1 MKQKSLHIIFL
12 YSMLF
17 AACSDN
23 IEIGRNTY
31 ETGEVPMSFTVK
43 STDLPDE
50 SSTRF
55 NDSYYIDSTIIPQ
68 GQQIGVFAFDQ
79 GTTLW
84 DDLATKTA
92 NFMYNQPMTS
102 AKTSADED
110 TLTYSPVRYWTPDHM
125 YAFYAYYP
133 FSATVNSVENG
144 IYGYGVTI
152 TPSNIGVGDG
162 AGSIHFKMQ
171 PEAKNQTDFLVS
183 DLTVNHI
190 MPGMAGNLDKRVSF
204 SMHHALSSLSFTIN
218 LTHLYPDITLDDPT
232 PQYHLY
238 TGLYG
243 IYTEGNLS
251 TTNSYEISNSS
262 WQLTN
267 TGNVHMTNFDAEKEG
282 SSDNYDTQEAATF
295 LVLPQSPQNIA
306 NDDDTYLIMEF
317 HARNYESNGKH
328 NHGIYINKISNI
340 MQDAG
345 WREGVKY
352 NYTIYPRKSEDCYK
366 FQNFYYPL
374 ILNGK
379 DMRASSSFSI
389 PGQINNAEQE
399 WKYNKYLIYLKD
411 YKVSTSTKLVIDYT
425 CENSSES
432 ALTIQQGGNTLTFS
446 RTSPESNHYIL
457 THNMTTDD
465 ISYIQNNGIG
475 YTITSSVN
483 DMHINSV
490 TILSDPSE

>member
-1 MKQKSLHIIFL
+1 
-12 YSMLF
+12 
-17 AACSDN
+17 
-23 IEIGRNTY
+23 
-31 ETGEVPMSFTVK
+31 MSFTVK

-204 SMHHALSSLSFTIN
+204 SMHHALSSLSFTI
-218 LTHLYPDITLDDPT
+218 I
-232 PQYHLY
+232 
-238 TGLYG
+238 
-243 IYTEGNLS
+243 
-251 TTNSYEISNSS
+251 
-262 WQLTN
+262 
-267 TGNVHMTNFDAEKEG
+267 
-282 SSDNYDTQEAATF
+282 
-295 LVLPQSPQNIA
+295 
-306 NDDDTYLIMEF
+306 
-317 HARNYESNGKH
+317 
-328 NHGIYINKISNI
+328 
-340 MQDAG
+340 
-345 WREGVKY
+345 
-352 NYTIYPRKSEDCYK
+352 
-366 FQNFYYPL
+366 
-374 ILNGK
+374 
-379 DMRASSSFSI
+379 
-389 PGQINNAEQE
+389 
-399 WKYNKYLIYLKD
+399 
-411 YKVSTSTKLVIDYT
+411 
-425 CENSSES
+425 
-432 ALTIQQGGNTLTFS
+432 
-446 RTSPESNHYIL
+446 RT
-457 THNMTTDD
+457 
-465 ISYIQNNGIG
+465 
-475 YTITSSVN
+475 
-483 DMHINSV
+483 
-490 TILSDPSE
+490 

>member
-1 MKQKSLHIIFL
+1 
-12 YSMLF
+12 
-17 AACSDN
+17 
-23 IEIGRNTY
+23 
-31 ETGEVPMSFTVK
+31 
-43 STDLPDE
+43 
-50 SSTRF
+50 
-55 NDSYYIDSTIIPQ
+55 
-68 GQQIGVFAFDQ
+68 
-79 GTTLW
+79 
-84 DDLATKTA
+84 
-92 NFMYNQPMTS
+92 
-102 AKTSADED
+102 
-110 TLTYSPVRYWTPDHM
+110 
-125 YAFYAYYP
+125 
-133 FSATVNSVENG
+133 
-144 IYGYGVTI
+144 
-152 TPSNIGVGDG
+152 
-162 AGSIHFKMQ
+162 
-171 PEAKNQTDFLVS
+171 
-183 DLTVNHI
+183 
-190 MPGMAGNLDKRVSF
+190 
-204 SMHHALSSLSFTIN
+204 
-218 LTHLYPDITLDDPT
+218 
-232 PQYHLY
+232 
-238 TGLYG
+238 
-243 IYTEGNLS
+243 
-251 TTNSYEISNSS
+251 
-262 WQLTN
+262 
-267 TGNVHMTNFDAEKEG
+267 MTNFDVEKEG

-317 HARNYESNGKH
+317 HARDYESNGKH

-379 DMRASSSFSI
+379 DMAVSSSFSI
-389 PGQINNAEQE
+389 PDQINNAEQE

-475 YTITSSVN
+475 YTITSNVN
-483 DMHINSV
+483 GMHINSV